1 MEALTLNQIKM
12 NGNKE
17 ESVSEKEINDAAIV
31 LAKLLKVSLD
41 EARKELEQIISTFRG
56 NYKKGKNE

>member
-1 MEALTLNQIKM
+1 M